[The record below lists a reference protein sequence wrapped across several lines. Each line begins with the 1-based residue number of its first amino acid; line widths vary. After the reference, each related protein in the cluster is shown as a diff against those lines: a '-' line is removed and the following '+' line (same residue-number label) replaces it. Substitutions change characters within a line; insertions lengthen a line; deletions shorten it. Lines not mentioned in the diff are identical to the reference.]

1 MRHSGSI
8 ICPAC
13 SIAAPQG
20 LLCGAVQVYGAEAVS
35 RTKGEGMRS
44 AASRL
49 HKGFSFAKRFR
60 ECSDWICCDGAAWAG
75 RWAQWAPGGA
85 VRDQPFSH
93 VVLDLGCG
101 KGEYTVACAKMRPD
115 VLFVGFDVDAVC
127 TLRAAEAAAAA
138 GVDNAVFLMDG
149 VPSFGDEVEAG
160 IADEGVVAGDVK
172 DPQRGEAIA
181 PADRQQDD
189 ASGAC
194 DARGGARASAKRGDQ
209 AHASRASEGKTA
221 RSGAPAE
228 IHLSTVFAPGELSA
242 LLMNFPTPFPK
253 KKKSHLRLTY
263 LDRLMGYRSLLAQGA
278 GIRLRTDSQ
287 PLRDFTLTQLEL
299 AGYEV
304 TWRSDDV
311 RSEFP
316 DEPWSAYERKL
327 TEQGACAFG
336 IAACPGPAPEHVEQ
350 TAPLSLVSYLP
361 DNLDQLEYVP
371 HGMQGCVENL
381 RNRNARERARGKKEF
396 RPPVI

>member
-1 MRHSGSI
+1 
-8 ICPAC
+8 
-13 SIAAPQG
+13 
-20 LLCGAVQVYGAEAVS
+20 
-35 RTKGEGMRS
+35 MRS

-49 HKGFSFAKRFR
+49 HKGFSFSKRFR
-60 ECSDWICCDGAAWAG
+60 ECSAWICCDGAAWAG
-75 RWAQWAPGGA
+75 RWALWAPGGV
-85 VRDQPFSH
+85 VRDRAFSH

-101 KGEYTVACAKMRPD
+101 KGEYTVACAKVRPD

-127 TLRAAEAAAAA
+127 TLRAAEAASAV

-149 VPSFGDEVEAG
+149 MPAFNDEAEAG
-160 IADEGVVAGDVK
+160 
-172 DPQRGEAIA
+172 A
-181 PADRQQDD
+181 PA
-189 ASGAC
+189 ASTVADGIAC
-194 DARGGARASAKRGDQ
+194 GDLSRGSSAPAKCPEL
-209 AHASRASEGKTA
+209 AHASRASAGKGA

-228 IHLSTVFAPGELSA
+228 IDLSAVFAPGELSA
-242 LLMNFPTPFPK
+242 LLINFPTPFPK
-253 KKKSHLRLTY
+253 KKKAHLRLTY
-263 LDRLMGYRSLLAQGA
+263 LDRLMGYRPLLGQGA

-304 TWRSDDV
+304 TWRSEDV
-311 RSEFP
+311 RAEFP

-336 IAACPGPAPEHVEQ
+336 IAACPGPAPERVEQ

-361 DNLDQLEYVP
+361 DNLDRLEYVP

-381 RNRNARERARGKKEF
+381 RNRNARERARGKQEF

>member
-1 MRHSGSI
+1 
-8 ICPAC
+8 
-13 SIAAPQG
+13 
-20 LLCGAVQVYGAEAVS
+20 
-35 RTKGEGMRS
+35 MRS

-60 ECSDWICCDGAAWAG
+60 ECSDRVCCDGGAWAG
-75 RWAQWAPGGA
+75 RWAQWAPGGT

-101 KGEYTVACAKMRPD
+101 KGEYTVACAKLRPD
-115 VLFVGFDVDAVC
+115 VLFVGFDVDALC

-149 VPSFGDEVEAG
+149 APAFDDGGEAG
-160 IADEGVVAGDVK
+160 AADDGAVSRDDPGNPFAAKALELVDRPCSTPAGVRRDSPVGSSAPVK
-172 DPQRGEAIA
+172 CP
-181 PADRQQDD
+181 
-189 ASGAC
+189 
-194 DARGGARASAKRGDQ
+194 DQ
-209 AHASRASEGKTA
+209 AHASRASAGERA
-221 RSGAPAE
+221 RSGALAE
-228 IHLSTVFAPGELSA
+228 IDLSTVFAAGELSA

-253 KKKSHLRLTY
+253 KKKAHLRLTY
-263 LDRLMGYRSLLAQGA
+263 LDRLMGYRPLLGRGA

-311 RSEFP
+311 RVEFP

-336 IAACPGPAPEHVEQ
+336 IEARPGPVPDCVEQ

-361 DNLDQLEYVP
+361 DNLDQLDYVP

-381 RNRNARERARGKKEF
+381 RNRNARERARGKHEF

>member
-1 MRHSGSI
+1 
-8 ICPAC
+8 
-13 SIAAPQG
+13 
-20 LLCGAVQVYGAEAVS
+20 
-35 RTKGEGMRS
+35 MRS

-49 HKGFSFAKRFR
+49 HKGFSFANRFR

-75 RWAQWAPGGA
+75 RWAAWAPGGA
-85 VRDQPFSH
+85 VRNQLFSH

-101 KGEYTVACAKMRPD
+101 KGEYTVACAKLRPD

-127 TLRAAEAAAAA
+127 TLRAAEAAAVA

-149 VPSFGDEVEAG
+149 VPSFEEHP
-160 IADEGVVAGDVK
+160 E
-172 DPQRGEAIA
+172 
-181 PADRQQDD
+181 
-189 ASGAC
+189 
-194 DARGGARASAKRGDQ
+194 Q
-209 AHASRASEGKTA
+209 AHASRASEGRVA

-228 IHLSTVFAPGELSA
+228 IDLSNVFAVGELSA

-253 KKKSHLRLTY
+253 KKKAHLRLTY
-263 LDRLMGYRSLLAQGA
+263 LDRLMGYRSLLGRGA

-304 TWRSDDV
+304 TWRSEDV
-311 RSEFP
+311 RAEFP

-381 RNRNARERARGKKEF
+381 RNRNARERARGKQEF

>member
-1 MRHSGSI
+1 
-8 ICPAC
+8 
-13 SIAAPQG
+13 
-20 LLCGAVQVYGAEAVS
+20 
-35 RTKGEGMRS
+35 MRS

-60 ECSDWICCDGAAWAG
+60 ECSDWICCDGTAWAG

-85 VRDQPFSH
+85 VREKTFTR

-149 VPSFGDEVEAG
+149 VPAFDDEAEAG
-160 IADEGVVAGDVK
+160 NLAASAVADGIARGDVLE
-172 DPQRGEAIA
+172 G
-181 PADRQQDD
+181 
-189 ASGAC
+189 S
-194 DARGGARASAKRGDQ
+194 SAFAKHSEQ
-209 AHASRASEGKTA
+209 AHASRASAGKGA

-228 IHLSTVFAPGELSA
+228 IDLSAVFADGELSA

-253 KKKSHLRLTY
+253 KKKAHLRLTY
-263 LDRLMGYRSLLAQGA
+263 LDRLMTYRPLLGQGA

-311 RSEFP
+311 RAEFP
-316 DEPWSAYERKL
+316 SEPWSAYERKL

-336 IAACPGPAPEHVEQ
+336 VFACPGPAPERVEQ

-361 DNLDQLEYVP
+361 DNLDQLDYVP

>member
-1 MRHSGSI
+1 
-8 ICPAC
+8 
-13 SIAAPQG
+13 
-20 LLCGAVQVYGAEAVS
+20 
-35 RTKGEGMRS
+35 MRS

-85 VRDQPFSH
+85 VRDQPFSR

-101 KGEYTVACAKMRPD
+101 KGEYTVACAKMCPD
-115 VLFVGFDVDAVC
+115 VLFIGFDVDAVS
-127 TLRAAEAAAAA
+127 L
-138 GVDNAVFLMDG
+138 
-149 VPSFGDEVEAG
+149 
-160 IADEGVVAGDVK
+160 EGSS
-172 DPQRGEAIA
+172 A
-181 PADRQQDD
+181 PVN
-189 ASGAC
+189 C
-194 DARGGARASAKRGDQ
+194 PEL
-209 AHASRASEGKTA
+209 AHASRASVGKGA

-228 IHLSTVFAPGELSA
+228 IDLSTVFVPAELSA

>member
-1 MRHSGSI
+1 
-8 ICPAC
+8 
-13 SIAAPQG
+13 
-20 LLCGAVQVYGAEAVS
+20 
-35 RTKGEGMRS
+35 MRS

-60 ECSDWICCDGAAWAG
+60 ACSAWICCDGAAWAG
-75 RWAQWAPGGA
+75 RWDAWAPGGA
-85 VRDQPFSH
+85 VREKAFSH

-101 KGEYTVACAKMRPD
+101 KGEYTVACAKLRPD
-115 VLFVGFDVDAVC
+115 VLFVGFDVDALC
-127 TLRAAEAAAAA
+127 TLRAAEAAAAE

-149 VPSFGDEVEAG
+149 VPAFDDGEAG
-160 IADEGVVAGDVK
+160 AAGCGAVDDEGSLQGDS
-172 DPQRGEAIA
+172 
-181 PADRQQDD
+181 PASVERSCAAAAD
-189 ASGAC
+189 ACC
-194 DARGGARASAKRGDQ
+194 DAQGGVQASAKRNER
-209 AHASRASEGKTA
+209 AHASRVSACGRV

-228 IHLSTVFAPGELSA
+228 IDLSTVFAPGELSA

-253 KKKSHLRLTY
+253 KKKAHLRLTY
-263 LDRLMGYRSLLAQGA
+263 LDRLMGYRPLLGRGA

-311 RSEFP
+311 RAEFP
-316 DEPWSAYERKL
+316 GEPWSAYERKL

-361 DNLDQLEYVP
+361 DDLDRLDYVP

-381 RNRNARERARGKKEF
+381 RNRNARERARGKQEF
-396 RPPVI
+396 RSPII

>member
-1 MRHSGSI
+1 M
-8 ICPAC
+8 
-13 SIAAPQG
+13 
-20 LLCGAVQVYGAEAVS
+20 
-35 RTKGEGMRS
+35 
-44 AASRL
+44 
-49 HKGFSFAKRFR
+49 
-60 ECSDWICCDGAAWAG
+60 
-75 RWAQWAPGGA
+75 
-85 VRDQPFSH
+85 
-93 VVLDLGCG
+93 VLDLGCG
-101 KGEYTVACAKMRPD
+101 KGEYTVACAKLRPD

-127 TLRAAEAAAAA
+127 TLRAAEAASAV

-160 IADEGVVAGDVK
+160 ISDSGAVSCGDSGNPSESKTLELADCPCSTATGARGDS
-172 DPQRGEAIA
+172 P
-181 PADRQQDD
+181 D
-189 ASGAC
+189 ASLTPVKC
-194 DARGGARASAKRGDQ
+194 PEQ
-209 AHASRASEGKTA
+209 AHASRASVRKGA

-228 IHLSTVFAPGELSA
+228 IDLSTVFAVGELSA

-253 KKKSHLRLTY
+253 KKKAHLRLTY
-263 LDRLMGYRSLLAQGA
+263 LDRLMGYRPLLGRGA

-287 PLRDFTLTQLEL
+287 PLRDFSLTQLEL
-299 AGYEV
+299 AGYEI

-311 RSEFP
+311 RVEFP

-327 TEQGACAFG
+327 TEQGACVFG

-361 DNLDQLEYVP
+361 DNLDRLDYVP

-381 RNRNARERARGKKEF
+381 RNRNARERARGMQEF

>member
-1 MRHSGSI
+1 
-8 ICPAC
+8 
-13 SIAAPQG
+13 
-20 LLCGAVQVYGAEAVS
+20 
-35 RTKGEGMRS
+35 MRS

-60 ECSDWICCDGAAWAG
+60 ACSAWICCDGAAWAG
-75 RWAQWAPGGA
+75 RWDAWAPGGA
-85 VRDQPFSH
+85 VREKAFSH

-115 VLFVGFDVDAVC
+115 VLFVGFDVDALC
-127 TLRAAEAAAAA
+127 TLRAAEAAAAE

-149 VPSFGDEVEAG
+149 MPAFDDGEAG
-160 IADEGVVAGDVK
+160 AAGCGAVDDEGSLQSDS
-172 DPQRGEAIA
+172 
-181 PADRQQDD
+181 PASVERSCAAAAD
-189 ASGAC
+189 ACC
-194 DARGGARASAKRGDQ
+194 DAQGGVQTSAKRNER
-209 AHASRASEGKTA
+209 AHASRVSAGGRV

-228 IHLSTVFAPGELSA
+228 IDLSTVFAVGELSA

-253 KKKSHLRLTY
+253 KKKAHLRLTY
-263 LDRLMGYRSLLAQGA
+263 LDRLMGYRPLLGRGA

-287 PLRDFTLTQLEL
+287 PLRDFILTQLEL

-311 RSEFP
+311 RAEFP
-316 DEPWSAYERKL
+316 GEPWSAYERKL

-381 RNRNARERARGKKEF
+381 RNRNARERARGKQEF

>member
-1 MRHSGSI
+1 
-8 ICPAC
+8 
-13 SIAAPQG
+13 
-20 LLCGAVQVYGAEAVS
+20 
-35 RTKGEGMRS
+35 MRS

-49 HKGFSFAKRFR
+49 HKGFSFANRFR

-75 RWAQWAPGGA
+75 RWAAWAPGGA
-85 VRDQPFSH
+85 VRNQLFSH

-101 KGEYTVACAKMRPD
+101 KGEYTVACAKLRPD

-127 TLRAAEAAAAA
+127 TLRAAEAAAVA

-149 VPSFGDEVEAG
+149 VPSFEEHP
-160 IADEGVVAGDVK
+160 E
-172 DPQRGEAIA
+172 
-181 PADRQQDD
+181 
-189 ASGAC
+189 
-194 DARGGARASAKRGDQ
+194 Q
-209 AHASRASEGKTA
+209 AHASRASACKGA

-228 IHLSTVFAPGELSA
+228 IDLSTVFAVGELSA

-253 KKKSHLRLTY
+253 KKKAHLRLTY
-263 LDRLMGYRSLLAQGA
+263 LDRLMGYRSLLGLGA
-278 GIRLRTDSQ
+278 GVRLRTDSQ
-287 PLRDFTLTQLEL
+287 PLRDFSLTQLEL

-311 RSEFP
+311 RAEFP

-381 RNRNARERARGKKEF
+381 RNRNARERARGKQEF

>member
-1 MRHSGSI
+1 
-8 ICPAC
+8 
-13 SIAAPQG
+13 
-20 LLCGAVQVYGAEAVS
+20 
-35 RTKGEGMRS
+35 MRS

-49 HKGFSFAKRFR
+49 HKGFSFAKRFQG
-60 ECSDWICCDGAAWAG
+60 CSDWICCDGAAWAG
-75 RWAQWAPGGA
+75 RWDAWAPGGT
-85 VRDQPFSH
+85 VRGKAFSH

-101 KGEYTVACAKMRPD
+101 KGEYTVACAKLRPD

-160 IADEGVVAGDVK
+160 IAGGGAVSCGDSDNPSESK
-172 DPQRGEAIA
+172 ALEL
-181 PADRQQDD
+181 ADRPCRTATGAHGDSLD
-189 ASGAC
+189 ASLTPVKC
-194 DARGGARASAKRGDQ
+194 PEQ
-209 AHASRASEGKTA
+209 AHASRASARQGA

-228 IHLSTVFAPGELSA
+228 IDLSTVFAVGELSA
-242 LLMNFPTPFPK
+242 LLVNFPTPFPK
-253 KKKSHLRLTY
+253 KKKAHLRLTY
-263 LDRLMGYRSLLAQGA
+263 LDRLMGYRPLLERGA

-304 TWRSDDV
+304 TWRSEDV
-311 RSEFP
+311 RAEFP

-361 DNLDQLEYVP
+361 DNLDHLEYVP

-381 RNRNARERARGKKEF
+381 RNRNARERARGKQEF

>member
-1 MRHSGSI
+1 
-8 ICPAC
+8 
-13 SIAAPQG
+13 
-20 LLCGAVQVYGAEAVS
+20 
-35 RTKGEGMRS
+35 MRS

-85 VRDQPFSH
+85 GRDQPFSR

-101 KGEYTVACAKMRPD
+101 KGEYTVACAKLRPD

-127 TLRAAEAAAAA
+127 TLRAAEAASAV

-149 VPSFGDEVEAG
+149 VPSFEEHP
-160 IADEGVVAGDVK
+160 E
-172 DPQRGEAIA
+172 
-181 PADRQQDD
+181 
-189 ASGAC
+189 
-194 DARGGARASAKRGDQ
+194 Q
-209 AHASRASEGKTA
+209 AHASRASVRKGA

-228 IHLSTVFAPGELSA
+228 IDLSTVFAVGELSA

-253 KKKSHLRLTY
+253 KKKAHLRLTY
-263 LDRLMGYRSLLAQGA
+263 LDRLMGYRPLLERGA

-287 PLRDFTLTQLEL
+287 PLRDFSLTQLEL
-299 AGYEV
+299 AGYEI

-311 RSEFP
+311 RAEFP

-381 RNRNARERARGKKEF
+381 RNRNARERARGKQEF

>member
-1 MRHSGSI
+1 
-8 ICPAC
+8 
-13 SIAAPQG
+13 
-20 LLCGAVQVYGAEAVS
+20 
-35 RTKGEGMRS
+35 MRS

-60 ECSDWICCDGAAWAG
+60 ECSDRVCCDGGAWAG
-75 RWAQWAPGGA
+75 RWAQWAPGGT

-101 KGEYTVACAKMRPD
+101 KGEYTVACAKLRPD

-149 VPSFGDEVEAG
+149 VSSFGDEVEAG
-160 IADEGVVAGDVK
+160 LASGGAVSCGDSGNPSK
-172 DPQRGEAIA
+172 SKALEL
-181 PADRQQDD
+181 ADRPCSTATGACGDSPD
-189 ASGAC
+189 ASLTPVKC
-194 DARGGARASAKRGDQ
+194 PEQ
-209 AHASRASEGKTA
+209 AHASRASARKGA

-228 IHLSTVFAPGELSA
+228 IDLSTVFAVGELSA

-253 KKKSHLRLTY
+253 KKKAHLRLTY
-263 LDRLMGYRSLLAQGA
+263 LDRLMGYRPLLGRGA

-287 PLRDFTLTQLEL
+287 PLRDFSLTQLEL
-299 AGYEV
+299 AGYEI

-311 RSEFP
+311 RAELP

-361 DNLDQLEYVP
+361 DNLEQLDYIP

-381 RNRNARERARGKKEF
+381 RNRNARGKQEF

>member
-1 MRHSGSI
+1 
-8 ICPAC
+8 
-13 SIAAPQG
+13 
-20 LLCGAVQVYGAEAVS
+20 
-35 RTKGEGMRS
+35 MRS

-49 HKGFSFAKRFR
+49 HKGFSFAKRFQA
-60 ECSDWICCDGAAWAG
+60 CSAWICCDGAAWAG
-75 RWAQWAPGGA
+75 RWALWAPGGV
-85 VRDQPFSH
+85 VRDRAFSH

-138 GVDNAVFLMDG
+138 GVGNAVFLMDG
-149 VPSFGDEVEAG
+149 VPAFDDEAEAG
-160 IADEGVVAGDVK
+160 DLAASAVADGIACGDVS
-172 DPQRGEAIA
+172 GSSSA
-181 PADRQQDD
+181 PA
-189 ASGAC
+189 
-194 DARGGARASAKRGDQ
+194 KHPEQ
-209 AHASRASEGKTA
+209 AHASRASAGKGA

-228 IHLSTVFAPGELSA
+228 IDLSAVFAPGELSA

-253 KKKSHLRLTY
+253 KKKAHLRLTY
-263 LDRLMGYRSLLAQGA
+263 LDRLMTYRPLLRQGA

-304 TWRSDDV
+304 TWRSEDV
-311 RSEFP
+311 RAEFP

-327 TEQGACAFG
+327 TEQGACALG
-336 IAACPGPAPEHVEQ
+336 IAACPGPAPERVEQ

-361 DNLDQLEYVP
+361 DNLDQLDYVP

-381 RNRNARERARGKKEF
+381 RNRNARERARGKQEF

>member
-1 MRHSGSI
+1 
-8 ICPAC
+8 
-13 SIAAPQG
+13 
-20 LLCGAVQVYGAEAVS
+20 
-35 RTKGEGMRS
+35 MRS

-85 VRDQPFSH
+85 VRDQPFSR

-101 KGEYTVACAKMRPD
+101 KGEYTVACAKMCPD
-115 VLFVGFDVDAVC
+115 VLFIGFDVDAVC

-149 VPSFGDEVEAG
+149 VPSFGDGIEAG
-160 IADEGVVAGDVK
+160 APAAGVVAGGIA
-172 DPQRGEAIA
+172 RGDSDNPAARKTLEL
-181 PADRQQDD
+181 ADRPCNTATGARGDLLD
-189 ASGAC
+189 ASLTPVKC
-194 DARGGARASAKRGDQ
+194 PEQ
-209 AHASRASEGKTA
+209 AHASRACAGKGA

-228 IHLSTVFAPGELSA
+228 IDLSTVFAPGELSA

-253 KKKSHLRLTY
+253 KKKAHLRLTY
-263 LDRLMGYRSLLAQGA
+263 LDRLMGYRPLLGQDA

-287 PLRDFTLTQLEL
+287 PLRDFSLTQFEL

-311 RSEFP
+311 RAEFP

-327 TEQGACAFG
+327 TEQGARAFG

-361 DNLDQLEYVP
+361 DNLDQLDYVP

>member
-1 MRHSGSI
+1 
-8 ICPAC
+8 
-13 SIAAPQG
+13 
-20 LLCGAVQVYGAEAVS
+20 
-35 RTKGEGMRS
+35 MRS

-49 HKGFSFAKRFR
+49 HKGFSFAKRFQA
-60 ECSDWICCDGAAWAG
+60 CSAWICCNGAAWAG
-75 RWAQWAPGGA
+75 RWAAWAPGGA
-85 VRDQPFSH
+85 VREKAFTR

-149 VPSFGDEVEAG
+149 VPAFDDEAEAG
-160 IADEGVVAGDVK
+160 NLAASAVADGIARGDVLE
-172 DPQRGEAIA
+172 GSSA
-181 PADRQQDD
+181 PA
-189 ASGAC
+189 
-194 DARGGARASAKRGDQ
+194 KHPEQ
-209 AHASRASEGKTA
+209 AHASRASAGKGA

-228 IHLSTVFAPGELSA
+228 IDLSAVFADGELSA

-253 KKKSHLRLTY
+253 KKKAHLRLTY
-263 LDRLMGYRSLLAQGA
+263 LDRLMTYRPLLGQGA

-299 AGYEV
+299 AGYKV

-311 RSEFP
+311 RAEFP
-316 DEPWSAYERKL
+316 SEPWSAYERKL

-336 IAACPGPAPEHVEQ
+336 VSACPGPAPERVEQ

-361 DNLDQLEYVP
+361 DNLDQLDYVP

-381 RNRNARERARGKKEF
+381 RNRNARERARGKQEF

>member
-1 MRHSGSI
+1 
-8 ICPAC
+8 
-13 SIAAPQG
+13 
-20 LLCGAVQVYGAEAVS
+20 
-35 RTKGEGMRS
+35 MRS

-49 HKGFSFAKRFR
+49 HKGFSFSKRFR
-60 ECSDWICCDGAAWAG
+60 ECSAWICCNGAAWAG
-75 RWAQWAPGGA
+75 RWAAWAPGGA
-85 VRDQPFSH
+85 VREKAFTH

-149 VPSFGDEVEAG
+149 VPTFDDEAEAG
-160 IADEGVVAGDVK
+160 
-172 DPQRGEAIA
+172 A
-181 PADRQQDD
+181 PA
-189 ASGAC
+189 ASAVADGI
-194 DARGGARASAKRGDQ
+194 ARGDLSGGSSTSAKHLEQ
-209 AHASRASEGKTA
+209 AHASRASAGKGA

-228 IHLSTVFAPGELSA
+228 IDLSAVFAAGELSA

-253 KKKSHLRLTY
+253 KKKAHLRLTY
-263 LDRLMGYRSLLAQGA
+263 FDRLMGYRPLLGQDA

-336 IAACPGPAPEHVEQ
+336 IAACPGPAPKHVEQ

>member
-1 MRHSGSI
+1 
-8 ICPAC
+8 
-13 SIAAPQG
+13 
-20 LLCGAVQVYGAEAVS
+20 
-35 RTKGEGMRS
+35 MRS

-49 HKGFSFAKRFR
+49 HKGFSFANRFR

-75 RWAQWAPGGA
+75 RWAAWAPGGA
-85 VRDQPFSH
+85 VRGKAFSH

-101 KGEYTVACAKMRPD
+101 KGEYTVACAKLRPD
-115 VLFVGFDVDAVC
+115 VLFVGFDVDALC
-127 TLRAAEAAAAA
+127 TLRAAEAAAAE

-149 VPSFGDEVEAG
+149 VPSFEEHP
-160 IADEGVVAGDVK
+160 E
-172 DPQRGEAIA
+172 
-181 PADRQQDD
+181 
-189 ASGAC
+189 
-194 DARGGARASAKRGDQ
+194 Q
-209 AHASRASEGKTA
+209 AHASRASVRKGA

-228 IHLSTVFAPGELSA
+228 VDLSNVFAVGELSA

-253 KKKSHLRLTY
+253 KKKAHLRLTY
-263 LDRLMGYRSLLAQGA
+263 LDRLMGYRSLLGRGA

-304 TWRSDDV
+304 TWRSEDV
-311 RSEFP
+311 RAEFP

-381 RNRNARERARGKKEF
+381 RNRNARERARGKQEF

>member
-1 MRHSGSI
+1 
-8 ICPAC
+8 
-13 SIAAPQG
+13 
-20 LLCGAVQVYGAEAVS
+20 
-35 RTKGEGMRS
+35 MRS

-49 HKGFSFAKRFR
+49 HKGFSFAKRFQA
-60 ECSDWICCDGAAWAG
+60 CGAWICCNGAAWAG
-75 RWAQWAPGGA
+75 RWAQWAPGG
-85 VRDQPFSH
+85 VVCDQAFSH

-127 TLRAAEAAAAA
+127 TLRAADAAAAA

-149 VPSFGDEVEAG
+149 VPAFDDEAEVGNLAASAVADG
-160 IADEGVVAGDVK
+160 IARGDVLE
-172 DPQRGEAIA
+172 GSSA
-181 PADRQQDD
+181 PA
-189 ASGAC
+189 
-194 DARGGARASAKRGDQ
+194 KHPEQ
-209 AHASRASEGKTA
+209 AHASRASAGKGA

-228 IHLSTVFAPGELSA
+228 IDLSAVFADGELSA

-253 KKKSHLRLTY
+253 KKKAHLRLTY
-263 LDRLMGYRSLLAQGA
+263 LDRLMTYRPLLGQGA

-311 RSEFP
+311 RAEFP
-316 DEPWSAYERKL
+316 GEPWSAYERKL

-336 IAACPGPAPEHVEQ
+336 IFACPGPAPERVEQ

-361 DNLDQLEYVP
+361 DNLDQLDYVP

>member
-1 MRHSGSI
+1 M
-8 ICPAC
+8 
-13 SIAAPQG
+13 
-20 LLCGAVQVYGAEAVS
+20 
-35 RTKGEGMRS
+35 
-44 AASRL
+44 
-49 HKGFSFAKRFR
+49 
-60 ECSDWICCDGAAWAG
+60 
-75 RWAQWAPGGA
+75 
-85 VRDQPFSH
+85 
-93 VVLDLGCG
+93 
-101 KGEYTVACAKMRPD
+101 
-115 VLFVGFDVDAVC
+115 
-127 TLRAAEAAAAA
+127 
-138 GVDNAVFLMDG
+138 
-149 VPSFGDEVEAG
+149 
-160 IADEGVVAGDVK
+160 
-172 DPQRGEAIA
+172 
-181 PADRQQDD
+181 
-189 ASGAC
+189 
-194 DARGGARASAKRGDQ
+194 
-209 AHASRASEGKTA
+209 
-221 RSGAPAE
+221 
-228 IHLSTVFAPGELSA
+228 
-242 LLMNFPTPFPK
+242 
-253 KKKSHLRLTY
+253 
-263 LDRLMGYRSLLAQGA
+263 
-278 GIRLRTDSQ
+278 RTDSQ

>member
-1 MRHSGSI
+1 
-8 ICPAC
+8 
-13 SIAAPQG
+13 
-20 LLCGAVQVYGAEAVS
+20 
-35 RTKGEGMRS
+35 MRS

-85 VRDQPFSH
+85 GRDQPFSR

-101 KGEYTVACAKMRPD
+101 KGEYTVACAKLRPD

-127 TLRAAEAAAAA
+127 TLRAAEAASAV

-149 VPSFGDEVEAG
+149 VPSFEEHP
-160 IADEGVVAGDVK
+160 E
-172 DPQRGEAIA
+172 
-181 PADRQQDD
+181 
-189 ASGAC
+189 
-194 DARGGARASAKRGDQ
+194 Q
-209 AHASRASEGKTA
+209 AHASRASVRKGA

-228 IHLSTVFAPGELSA
+228 IDLSTVFAVGELSA

-253 KKKSHLRLTY
+253 KKKAHLRLTY
-263 LDRLMGYRSLLAQGA
+263 LDRLMGYRPLLGRGA

-287 PLRDFTLTQLEL
+287 PLRDFSLTQLEL
-299 AGYEV
+299 AGYEI

-311 RSEFP
+311 RAEFP

-381 RNRNARERARGKKEF
+381 RNRNARERARGKQEF

>member
-1 MRHSGSI
+1 
-8 ICPAC
+8 
-13 SIAAPQG
+13 
-20 LLCGAVQVYGAEAVS
+20 
-35 RTKGEGMRS
+35 MRS

-60 ECSDWICCDGAAWAG
+60 ECSDQICCDGASWAG
-75 RWAQWAPGGA
+75 RWATWAPGGA
-85 VRDQPFSH
+85 VRGRAFSR

-149 VPSFGDEVEAG
+149 VPAFDDEAEAG
-160 IADEGVVAGDVK
+160 APAASAVADGIARGDV
-172 DPQRGEAIA
+172 P
-181 PADRQQDD
+181 
-189 ASGAC
+189 
-194 DARGGARASAKRGDQ
+194 GGSSAFAKHPEQ
-209 AHASRASEGKTA
+209 AHASRASAGKGA

-228 IHLSTVFAPGELSA
+228 IDLSAVFADGELSA

-253 KKKSHLRLTY
+253 KKKAHLRLTY
-263 LDRLMGYRSLLAQGA
+263 LDRLMTYRPLLGQGA

-299 AGYEV
+299 AGYKV

-311 RSEFP
+311 RAEFP
-316 DEPWSAYERKL
+316 SEPWSAYERKL

-336 IAACPGPAPEHVEQ
+336 IFACPGPAPERVEQ

-361 DNLDQLEYVP
+361 DNLDQLDYVP
-371 HGMQGCVENL
+371 HDMQGCVENL